1 MEGGLPD
8 AAEIHGAVDKLPE
21 GELSSVVSRALALLP
36 AETRSQ
42 FGGLFSQFP
51 GQDDAAG
58 IASGDSGALR
68 GALRSLL
75 KREGGLGNLVGFS
88 GGDAINLAEIMN
100 NPLARTVLTALIP
113 AILKAFQG
121 K

>member
-8 AAEIHGAVDKLPE
+8 AAEIQGAVDKLPE

-36 AETRSQ
+36 AETGSQ
-42 FGGLFSQFP
+42 FGGLYSQFP

-58 IASGDSGALR
+58 IAPGALR
-68 GALRSLL
+68 GVLSSLL
-75 KREGGLGNLVGFS
+75 IRQGGLGNLAGFS

-113 AILKAFQG
+113 AILKAVQG